1 MSEIACNIIGVK
13 KYRPSVQCSYGFNG
27 VDLTYTLVRRHSLH
41 NDFKCTSMFPLHLS
55 YTYVKSLSIVSW
67 FNL

>member
-13 KYRPSVQCSYGFNG
+13 KYRPGVQCSYGFNG
-27 VDLTYTLVRRHSLH
+27 VDLI
-41 NDFKCTSMFPLHLS
+41 PLHLS